1 MFALFLTFP
10 FHISV
15 TFPLSTCQKPSASG
29 VAVQTSVWRR
39 HIMMFRLRSHL
50 FSHHVLVVGQVNC
63 RRNSSAARIICLYH
77 MSTWCVLNAYSIIF
91 KYDSSHIFQHF
102 FHMLAESSLF
112 SNKRRSLFLL
122 SFPLSSRVMFIQLWG
137 HFTCLAHWMDGKKS
151 LVCEW
156 LFGQLALLM
165 VCGEDDR

>member
-50 FSHHVLVVGQVNC
+50 FSHHVLAVGQVNC

-112 SNKRRSLFLL
+112 SNKRPPPSFFSLFLSPL
-122 SFPLSSRVMFIQLWG
+122 VLCSFSSGATLPVWPTEWMEKNHWCVNG
-137 HFTCLAHWMDGKKS
+137 CLVS
-151 LVCEW
+151 LLC
-156 LFGQLALLM
+156 
-165 VCGEDDR
+165 